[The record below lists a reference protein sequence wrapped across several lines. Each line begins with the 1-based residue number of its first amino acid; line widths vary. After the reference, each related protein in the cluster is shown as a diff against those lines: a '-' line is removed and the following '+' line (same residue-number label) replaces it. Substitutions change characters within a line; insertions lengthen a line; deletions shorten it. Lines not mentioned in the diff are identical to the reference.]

1 MGLGG
6 HGGRRAKQRDKLSG
20 PVRNDRGG
28 DTDSDGQHHAV
39 AEDGGRRFL
48 DPGAIVLRL
57 IHGDGADNPDAEDI
71 RNIVE
76 VRSQG
81 RGRQCGLA
89 KVASHG
95 DVDDEHQSIPE
106 HPQHDGNR

>member
-1 MGLGG
+1 M
-6 HGGRRAKQRDKLSG
+6 
-20 PVRNDRGG
+20 RNNRGK
-28 DTDSDGQHHAV
+28 DTDGDGQHHAV

-48 DPGAIVLRL
+48 DAGTIVLRL

-71 RNIVE
+71 RDVIE

-81 RGRQCGLA
+81 RCRERRLA

>member
-1 MGLGG
+1 MRG
-6 HGGRRAKQRDKLSG
+6 D
-20 PVRNDRGG
+20 GG
-28 DTDSDGQHHAV
+28 DDTDGDGQHHAV

-57 IHGDGADNPDAEDI
+57 IHSNGADDADAEDI
-71 RNIVE
+71 RDVIE

-81 RGRQCGLA
+81 RCRERRLA

-95 DVDDEHQSIPE
+95 DVDDEHQAIPE